1 MFQRGLYAY
10 HIPQQVRQAAFRQTD
25 CRAGDETQDR
35 VNQGLQG
42 QERQGFRCFAGA
54 GRTVQCRFFI
64 PRKESEIEEIAYLCH

>member
-35 VNQGLQG
+35 ANQGLQG

-54 GRTVQCRFFI
+54 GRTVQCRLFI
-64 PRKESEIEEIAYLCH
+64 SRKERKTEEIAYLYR